1 MREDFSA
8 EDKRL
13 LELLSD
19 ELQKKTEI
27 KHYMPTELKN
37 IFARAD
43 KHQVLAVL
51 SRQME
56 ELPDVDKTFWQ
67 TKMRRAVLQSYHLLF
82 TAKYVV
88 NLLEENGIR
97 CVLLKGATVANNY
110 PIPEL
115 RKSGDVDILLL
126 DSRQNKQVENLLKT
140 RGFQK
145 SGEQHGS
152 HHTVWFSPEKIEVE
166 IHTRLTEV
174 FNNEAANKKMEE
186 QFKKIPEHITRKE
199 LMGIS
204 FPVLKDGFQ
213 AYHLLLHM
221 LVHYM
226 HSGFGLRLLCDWV
239 AFWTQNVEKEEKK
252 IYQSLVEETGLQGF
266 SDRITSVC
274 VYFLGLKNPELG
286 EMAAREKAELFLKDV
301 LEAEEFGTSDSDRLI
316 LLEKTGLSAYVKE
329 FHHQM
334 KLNYPKAQ
342 NCVILWPFLWAGTLG
357 RFLVNNRKLRK
368 TTSWKILKKTH
379 ERSSKISDLQL
390 FQMKQEKR

>member
-8 EDKRL
+8 EDKKL

-19 ELQKKTEI
+19 ELQKKTET
-27 KHYMPTELKN
+27 KQYMPMELKD
-37 IFARAD
+37 IFIRAD

-51 SRQME
+51 SKKME
-56 ELPDVDKTFWQ
+56 ELPETEKVFWQ
-67 TKMRRAVLQSYHLLF
+67 TKMRNAVLQSYHLIF

-88 NLLEENGIR
+88 TLLEKNEIR
-97 CVLLKGATVANNY
+97 CVLLKGATVADNY
-110 PIPEL
+110 PTPEL

-126 DSRQNKQVENLLKT
+126 DSSQNRQAESLLKKH
-140 RGFQK
+140 GFQK
-145 SGEQHGS
+145 NREQHGS
-152 HHTVWFSPEKIEVE
+152 HHTVWYSPEMIEVE

-174 FNNEAANKKMEE
+174 FNNEAANKKMDE
-186 QFKKIPEHITRKE
+186 QFKKIPEHVTRKE

-239 AFWTQNVEKEEKK
+239 VFWMQNVEKEEKR
-252 IYQSLVEETGLQGF
+252 IYQSLIEETGLQGF
-266 SDRITSVC
+266 SDRITAVC
-274 VYFLGLKNPELG
+274 VYFLGLKNPKLG
-286 EMAAREKAELFLKDV
+286 ETVAKEKAELFLKDV

-316 LLEKTGLSAYVKE
+316 LLEKTDPFAYVKE

-334 KLNYPKAQ
+334 KMNYPKVQ
-342 NCVILWPFLWAGTLG
+342 NYVILWPFLWAGTLC
-357 RFLVNNRKLRK
+357 RFLANNRKLRK

-379 ERSSKISDLQL
+379 ERSSKIRDLQL
-390 FQMKQEKR
+390 FQMK